1 MEEQAKNS
9 INNLYHFIHVQSVLW
24 ILQNIVIKDAF
35 NKIGFRS
42 INLSAQVNNLDLET
56 PFFYRMFRESKLQ
69 HHLSKNQMIKV
80 YLLLNNKN

>member
-1 MEEQAKNS
+1 MEEQAKNL